1 MTHFDFIIDS
11 PLKEKLIETLHYIEF
26 LLGLEKSK
34 LTSEIH
40 LLLNR
45 DIIIHSVSILEWL
58 LLYLLMEIEKHGS
71 DTEKKII
78 KNYTIKKEYIPVKI
92 SKELYFSLWEEEIF
106 FCKKKEI
113 KWKVNG
119 KWNLGNIAG
128 LVKKLNILP
137 KDIEEGIKNIQHIR
151 NDIHLQRV
159 IENIKI
165 TEELTDEEMLE
176 LFQFTKAL
184 QQIIESKLSSL

>member
-78 KNYTIKKEYIPVKI
+78 KNYTIKKEYNPVKI
-92 SKELYFSLWEEEIF
+92 SKELSLSLWEEEIF